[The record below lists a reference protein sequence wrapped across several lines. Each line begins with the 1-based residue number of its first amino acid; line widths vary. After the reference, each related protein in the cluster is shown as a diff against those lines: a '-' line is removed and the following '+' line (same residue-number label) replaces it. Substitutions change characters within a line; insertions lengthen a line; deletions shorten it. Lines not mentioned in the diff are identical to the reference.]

1 MIGKDREVSANR
13 VGVSFN
19 GDDNVLN
26 LIVVMGAQLN
36 EYTKSLWIIHFER
49 VNCKA
54 YKLCLNKAVIK
65 IIRAVP
71 KMENDT
77 SPEIMLSKGKWP
89 SVGNITVK
97 DGFN

>member
-1 MIGKDREVSANR
+1 M
-13 VGVSFN
+13 
-19 GDDNVLN
+19 
-26 LIVVMGAQLN
+26 
-36 EYTKSLWIIHFER
+36 
-49 VNCKA
+49 A